1 VIDLLEL
8 EAGRQR
14 ALPLSPMGPIVLT
27 ASIGAESVS
36 LQVVAHGEKLPPEAT
51 MEVLASEAE
60 AAIKATNYLRRSVP
74 DF

>member
-36 LQVVAHGEKLPPEAT
+36 LQVVAHGEKI
-51 MEVLASEAE
+51 
-60 AAIKATNYLRRSVP
+60 AARGNDGSSR
-74 DF
+74 F